1 VADSVPISFVTWLEE
16 GSTGGLTI
24 NEEDILRRAREVLP
38 DVRERVA
45 RIVRK

>member
-1 VADSVPISFVTWLEE
+1 MRQREV
-16 GSTGGLTI
+16 LTI
-24 NEEDILRRAREVLP
+24 NEEDILQRAREVLP

>member
-1 VADSVPISFVTWLEE
+1 VADSVPISLVTWLEE
-16 GSTGGLTI
+16 GSTGGLTV
-24 NEEDILRRAREVLP
+24 NEEDILQRAREILP